1 MINNISLQQLA
12 SKKVVNPAGASQ
24 NGAVDVTKSFGQFL
38 NEALNAVQEQKKI
51 ADELTQQF
59 ITGQISD
66 VHSVT
71 IAAEKASLALELT
84 VAVRNKAIEAYQEIM
99 RIQI

>member
-1 MINNISLQQLA
+1 MINHVSLQQLA
-12 SKKVVNPAGASQ
+12 SKSVVNPTGANQ
-24 NGAVDVTKSFGQFL
+24 TGAVDVTKSFGEFL
-38 NEALNAVQEQKKI
+38 NDALNAVQEQKEI
-51 ADELTQQF
+51 SDELTQQY

-66 VHSVT
+66 VHSVM

-84 VAVRNKAIEAYQEIM
+84 VAIRNKAIEAYQEIM

>member
-1 MINNISLQQLA
+1 MIDHISLQQLA
-12 SKKVVNPAGASQ
+12 SKSVVNPAGGNQ
-24 NGAVDVTKSFGQFL
+24 TGAVDVTKSFGQFL
-38 NEALNAVQEQKKI
+38 NEALNAVQEQKEI
-51 ADELTQQF
+51 ADGLTQQF